1 MSLDD
6 QFTTTQAQPRSR
18 RQRPATVAEVNGLR
32 DAGRHSIGG
41 GLILNVTPTGGR
53 SWVARVRDVDG
64 RRRDIGL
71 GPYPEVTLG
80 EAREKVLA
88 MRREARSGQNILS
101 TRERRRALRPKLAFR
116 DAAIKAHAEKKRAW
130 KNGKHQ
136 DQWLT
141 TLENYVFGALG
152 ETDVAVIDGPAIVRA
167 LRPIWLEKPETAR
180 RVRQRIA
187 TVLNWSHANGF
198 RASEAP
204 MSAVADGLAAQPA
217 KNGHFEAMPYPEL
230 PAFVAKIRGEAESM
244 GKLALLFT
252 ILTAAR
258 SGEVRGAQWDE
269 FDFDAHTWTV
279 PAARMKGGRLH
290 IVPLSDAAFEI
301 VQMLHRNRASE
312 FVFFGSKKQPL
323 SDGTLT
329 KVLRDKGLSY
339 TVHGFRSSF
348 RDWTAETMAV
358 PGEVAEA
365 ALAHT
370 IPNKVEAAYR
380 RTNFLEQRHLLMQAW
395 ANFLSA
401 RDANV
406 VLLKTSC

>member
-1 MSLDD
+1 MTAAD
-6 QFTTTQAQPRSR
+6 QIATSQPRPR
-18 RQRPATVAEVNGLR
+18 RQRAATVAEVNALR
-32 DAGRHSIGG
+32 QPGRHSIGG
-41 GLILNVTPTGGR
+41 GLILNITPTGGR

-80 EAREKVLA
+80 EAREKVLG
-88 MRREARSGQNILS
+88 MRREARNGQNILS
-101 TRERRRALRPKLAFR
+101 TRERRRALRPKLTFR
-116 DAAIKAHAEKKRAW
+116 DAAVKAHAEKKRAW

-141 TLENYVFGALG
+141 TLESYAFATLG
-152 ETDVAVIDGPAIVRA
+152 DLDVAAIDGPAVVRA
-167 LRPIWLEKPETAR
+167 LRPVWLEKPETAR

-198 RASEAP
+198 RAAEAP
-204 MSAVADGLAAQPA
+204 MSAVADGLASQPA
-217 KNGHFEAMPYPEL
+217 KTGHFEAMPYPEL
-230 PAFVAKIRGEAESM
+230 PAFIGTLRSEADSM
-244 GKLALLFT
+244 GRLALLFT

-258 SGEVRGAQWDE
+258 SGEVRGARWEE
-269 FDFDAHTWTV
+269 FDFEARTWTV
-279 PAARMKGGRLH
+279 PAARMKGGRVH
-290 IVPLSDAAFEI
+290 VVPLSDAAFEI
-301 VQMLHRNRASE
+301 IQKLHQSRAADY
-312 FVFFGSKKQPL
+312 VFFGVKKQPL

-329 KVLRDKGLSY
+329 KVLRDKGMSY

-348 RDWTAETMAV
+348 RDWVAETMAV

-380 RTNFLEQRHLLMQAW
+380 RTNFLDQRRDLMQAW
-395 ANFLSA
+395 ANFIADRSA
-401 RDANV
+401 EV
-406 VLLKTSC
+406 TVLRKAS